1 MVYGILYFICFCI
14 LFSFSFYLNLKLQR
28 VLFKQFYVYAKKK
41 ILFKNAF
48 KSLIL
53 MVLDHKQK
61 QIFRRKQ
68 KTKTMYKL
76 NPYSYILDIYTINN
90 TSMYIYISN
99 TNTFSKQYF
108 NKNNTHVNCLK
119 MHIVQELKKRNV
131 YEIVL
136 SPFHGLNFK
145 LNTWGPS

>member
-1 MVYGILYFICFCI
+1 MDTNTNAKYMYVNTGLFIKCPNHMVYGILYFICFCI
-14 LFSFSFYLNLKLQR
+14 LFSFSFYLNLKMYR

-68 KTKTMYKL
+68 K
-76 NPYSYILDIYTINN
+76 
-90 TSMYIYISN
+90 
-99 TNTFSKQYF
+99 
-108 NKNNTHVNCLK
+108 NKNNV
-119 MHIVQELKKRNV
+119 
-131 YEIVL
+131 
-136 SPFHGLNFK
+136 
-145 LNTWGPS
+145 